1 MGERALTDI
10 RITLGA
16 VGAVALLALA
26 PLSAQAR
33 DIIVHMKNQGA
44 DGAMVFEPSFVKA
57 AVGDTIRFQ
66 PSNPSHN
73 AETMANMLPA
83 GATPM
88 KGAMNKEAVL
98 TVTKP
103 GLYGIK
109 CMPHY
114 SMGMVALVQVG
125 KVTPAELAAAKA
137 VRLPPVAA
145 KRMTAAL
152 AKVK

>member
-1 MGERALTDI
+1 MLHRS
-10 RITLGA
+10 
-16 VGAVALLALA
+16 ALA
-26 PLSAQAR
+26 IIGGLAMASAMPAAAK
-33 DIIVHMKNQGA
+33 DITVHMKNKGA

-57 AVGDTIRFQ
+57 APGDVIHFQ
-66 PSNPSHN
+66 PTDPSHN
-73 AETMANMLPA
+73 AETISTMLPD

-98 TVTKP
+98 TVSKP

-125 KVTPAELAAAKA
+125 KPTAADVTAAKA
-137 VRLPPVAA
+137 VKLPPFAA
-145 KRMTAAL
+145 KRMNAAL
-152 AKVK
+152 AQVK